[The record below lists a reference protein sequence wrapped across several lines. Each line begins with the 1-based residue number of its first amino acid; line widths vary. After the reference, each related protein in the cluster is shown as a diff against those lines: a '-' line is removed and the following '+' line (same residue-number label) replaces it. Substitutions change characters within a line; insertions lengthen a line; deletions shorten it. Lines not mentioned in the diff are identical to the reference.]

1 MKGFRQRVLSRS
13 KDPNKTKSKKGE
25 SSKDGTSSP
34 SQSNSQGAGQSPAV
48 TTSSSSTT
56 LNDLR
61 NKPLPPNDGTS
72 SSGVVEQPPLNP
84 AALGAMSAPDRFN
97 TGGGSPSPRTP
108 NRHGA
113 LPPSV
118 VISPSAPH
126 IPPPGA
132 AETMPHDLAPPKAGA
147 KSSMF
152 DRLQTTPKDVPEGIR
167 TPKRQ
172 HSSRFDI
179 SPLRELEKLP
189 GFQEVP
195 PNRRQDLFMQ
205 KIDQCNVIFDFNDAS
220 ADMKSKEIKR
230 LALHELLDYVA
241 NNRQV
246 ITEAMY
252 PKVVEMF
259 SKNLFR
265 PIPPP
270 MNPQG
275 EAFDPEEDEP
285 VLEVAWPHIQVV
297 YEFFLRFIES
307 QDFNTN
313 IAKAFIDHSFVLQL
327 LELFDSEDP
336 RERDFLKTTLHRIY
350 GKFLN
355 LRSYIRRSINNT
367 ERFNGIAELLE
378 ILGSIINGFALPLKE
393 EHKLFL
399 TRVLIPLHKVK
410 RLSMYHPQLA
420 YCIVQFLEKDAA
432 LTEEVVLGLL
442 RYWPKVNSTKE
453 VMFLNEVEDIFEV
466 MDPAEFAKVQEPLF
480 HQLAKSVASPH
491 FQVAE
496 RALYFWNNE
505 YFCNLVSDNVEIILP
520 IMFAPLYENSKG
532 HWNRTIHGMVYN
544 AMKLFM
550 EINPQLF
557 DDCSHDYTEHQNN
570 AEAREQ
576 ARGNKWKAL
585 EEQAGRSKTN
595 RIALPTGS
603 AYPSRKKTTTLRED
617 DVDPMKEENQKR
629 LDSLKLQDGDR
640 RERRPNHDRQNSSNS
655 ISVLDFGFDTD
666 ANRSVSGTST
676 TAVVGL
682 VSSST
687 STVPKKELYGDPET
701 SDHSFID
708 DQASLLS

>member
-1 MKGFRQRVLSRS
+1 MKGFRQRVHEQLSRA
-13 KDPNKTKSKKGE
+13 KDNKSSKKKD
-25 SSKDGTSSP
+25 SSSGTASP
-34 SQSNSQGAGQSPAV
+34 SQGNTQSPSG
-48 TTSSSSTT
+48 TPSSSQTQ
-56 LNDLR
+56 LIDAR
-61 NKPLPPNDGTS
+61 NKPLPSGESSTSVNSLQSQQNSVPSSLSAGPQFGTQQS
-72 SSGVVEQPPLNP
+72 FGGTGNAGASGSGTPHRSGLPL
-84 AALGAMSAPDRFN
+84 A
-97 TGGGSPSPRTP
+97 
-108 NRHGA
+108 
-113 LPPSV
+113 PSV
-118 VISPSAPH
+118 IISPSAPH

-132 AETMPHDLAPPKAGA
+132 AETMPGDLLPPKAGQ
-147 KSSMF
+147 KSAIF
-152 DRLQTTPKDVPEGIR
+152 DRLQATPKDQLEGVR

-179 SPLRELEKLP
+179 SDQRQRDLEKLP
-189 GFQEVP
+189 GFHEVP
-195 PNRRQDLFMQ
+195 PNKREDLFMQ
-205 KIDQCNVIFDFNDAS
+205 KIDQCNIIFDFNDAS
-220 ADMKSKEIKR
+220 GDMKSKEIKR

-246 ITEAMY
+246 ITEKMY
-252 PKVVEMF
+252 PRVVDMF
-259 SKNLFR
+259 AKNLFR

-313 IAKAFIDHSFVLQL
+313 IAKAFIDHSFVLNL

-355 LRSYIRRSINNT
+355 LRSYIRRSINNVFFQFIYET

-399 TRVLIPLHKVK
+399 TRVLIPMHKVK
-410 RLSMYHPQLA
+410 SLSMYHPQLA

-480 HQLAKSVASPH
+480 NQLAKSVASPH

-505 YFCNLVSDNVEIILP
+505 YFCNLVSDNVEVILP

-550 EINPQLF
+550 EVNPQLF
-557 DDCSHDYTEHQNN
+557 DDCSHDYAESQNTA
-570 AEAREQ
+570 AEVKQNRQNRWEQLEKLAQ
-576 ARGNKWKAL
+576 ARKNDTAS
-585 EEQAGRSKTN
+585 ANAASHSSKV
-595 RIALPTGS
+595 AS
-603 AYPSRKKTTTLRED
+603 
-617 DVDPMKEENQKR
+617 PMR
-629 LDSLKLQDGDR
+629 LDDSDPLSQDSQRRMEALRLQDDGLAPNSNN
-640 RERRPNHDRQNSSNS
+640 RRPKEFERQSSQT
-655 ISVLDFGFDTD
+655 SV
-666 ANRSVSGTST
+666 R
-676 TAVVGL
+676 
-682 VSSST
+682 
-687 STVPKKELYGDPET
+687 
-701 SDHSFID
+701 
-708 DQASLLS
+708 

>member
-1 MKGFRQRVLSRS
+1 MKGFRQRVHEQLSRT
-13 KDPNKTKSKKGE
+13 KDSKK
-25 SSKDGTSSP
+25 SSKNKDSSGTSSP
-34 SQSNSQGAGQSPAV
+34 SNVSAGAGSTVRSQSPASSNHG
-48 TTSSSSTT
+48 TPTSSTTT
-56 LNDLR
+56 LNDVR
-61 NKPLPPNDGTS
+61 NKPLPPGDNNQPAAPNNHLSQPHTIPPSHLNPLAPNQSALPQAHNGVS
-72 SSGVVEQPPLNP
+72 AMPNSSGSTTPMRQGPL
-84 AALGAMSAPDRFN
+84 A
-97 TGGGSPSPRTP
+97 
-108 NRHGA
+108 
-113 LPPSV
+113 PSV

-126 IPPPGA
+126 IPQPGA
-132 AETMPHDLAPPKAGA
+132 TETMPGDLAPPKAGQ
-147 KSSMF
+147 KTLLF
-152 DRLQTTPKDVPEGIR
+152 DRLQATPKDVPEGIR

-179 SPLRELEKLP
+179 SPQRELEKLP
-189 GFQEVP
+189 GFHEVP
-195 PNRRQDLFMQ
+195 PNRRQELFMQ
-205 KIDQCNVIFDFNDAS
+205 KIDQCNIIFDFNDAS
-220 ADMKSKEIKR
+220 GDMKSKEIKR

-246 ITEAMY
+246 ITESMY
-252 PKVVEMF
+252 PRVVDMF

-270 MNPQG
+270 VNPQG

-313 IAKAFIDHSFVLQL
+313 IAKQYIDHQFVLQL

-355 LRSYIRRSINNT
+355 LRSYIRRSINNVFFQFVYET

-399 TRVLIPLHKVK
+399 TRVLLPLHKVK
-410 RLSMYHPQLA
+410 SLSMYHPQLA
-420 YCIVQFLEKDAA
+420 YCIVQFLEKDAV
-432 LTEEVVLGLL
+432 LTEDVVLGLL
-442 RYWPKVNSTKE
+442 RYWPKTNSTKE

-480 HQLAKSVASPH
+480 NQLAKSVASPH

-505 YFCNLVSDNVEIILP
+505 YFCNLVSDNVEVILP

-557 DDCSHDYTEHQNN
+557 DDCSHDYTEVQNN
-570 AEAREQ
+570 VDQVQSERQ
-576 ARGNKWKAL
+576 SKWEKVADRAKQV
-585 EEQAGRSKTN
+585 QAGATFTSMRSAGSTRSGKVGSPM
-595 RIALPTGS
+595 RID
-603 AYPSRKKTTTLRED
+603 EI
-617 DVDPMKEENQKR
+617 DPATQDSQKR
-629 LDSLKLQDGDR
+629 LDALRLQDDGAPKEYRDGGR
-640 RERRPNHDRQNSSNS
+640 RKDHERQNS
-655 ISVLDFGFDTD
+655 
-666 ANRSVSGTST
+666 
-676 TAVVGL
+676 VG
-682 VSSST
+682 S
-687 STVPKKELYGDPET
+687 
-701 SDHSFID
+701 
-708 DQASLLS
+708 QR

>member
-1 MKGFRQRVLSRS
+1 MTMKGFRQRVTDKLRAHDS
-13 KDPNKTKSKKGE
+13 NKSSKK
-25 SSKDGTSSP
+25 KDQSGTSSP
-34 SQSNSQGAGQSPAV
+34 SNATSGTHSPAGSAQA
-48 TTSSSSTT
+48 TPTSSQTQ
-56 LNDLR
+56 LPI
-61 NKPLPPNDGTS
+61 NKPLPSNDNSAAAAGH
-72 SSGVVEQPPLNP
+72 P
-84 AALGAMSAPDRFN
+84 AAAQPAQPGVPNSLAPGAQFMSGQPHLAQGAGNGMP
-97 TGGGSPSPRTP
+97 GQLPGTP
-108 NRHGA
+108 NRVGQPLA
-113 LPPSV
+113 PSV

-132 AETMPHDLAPPKAGA
+132 AETMPGDLLPPKAGS
-147 KSSMF
+147 KSLLF
-152 DRLQTTPKDVPEGIR
+152 DRLQTTPKDVAEGIR

-179 SPLRELEKLP
+179 SDQSKRELEKLP
-189 GFQEVP
+189 GFHEVA
-195 PNRRQDLFMQ
+195 PNKREELFMQ
-205 KIDQCNVIFDFNDAS
+205 KIDQCNIIFDFNDAS
-220 ADMKSKEIKR
+220 GDMKSKEIKR

-246 ITEAMY
+246 ITERMY
-252 PKVVEMF
+252 PRVVEMF
-259 SKNLFR
+259 AKNLFR

-313 IAKAFIDHSFVLQL
+313 IAKQYIDHGFVLQL

-355 LRSYIRRSINNT
+355 LRSYIRRSINNVFFQFIYET

-410 RLSMYHPQLA
+410 SLSMYHPQLA

-480 HQLAKSVASPH
+480 SQLAKSVASPH

-505 YFCNLVSDNVEIILP
+505 YFCNLVSDNVEVILP

-550 EINPQLF
+550 EVNPQLF
-557 DDCSHDYTEHQNN
+557 DECSHEYAEKQQNAQSEELARKQRWDKL
-570 AEAREQ
+570 AELAAAR
-576 ARGNKWKAL
+576 K
-585 EEQAGRSKTN
+585 
-595 RIALPTGS
+595 TGS
-603 AYPSRKKTTTLRED
+603 GDVKTPLPSTGTKVGSPMRMDDQDPLSQDSQRRLEALR
-617 DVDPMKEENQKR
+617 
-629 LDSLKLQDGDR
+629 LQDDAMSN
-640 RERRPNHDRQNSSNS
+640 RERRPKDY
-655 ISVLDFGFDTD
+655 
-666 ANRSVSGTST
+666 
-676 TAVVGL
+676 AVR
-682 VSSST
+682 
-687 STVPKKELYGDPET
+687 
-701 SDHSFID
+701 
-708 DQASLLS
+708 

>member
-1 MKGFRQRVLSRS
+1 
-13 KDPNKTKSKKGE
+13 
-25 SSKDGTSSP
+25 
-34 SQSNSQGAGQSPAV
+34 
-48 TTSSSSTT
+48 
-56 LNDLR
+56 
-61 NKPLPPNDGTS
+61 
-72 SSGVVEQPPLNP
+72 
-84 AALGAMSAPDRFN
+84 
-97 TGGGSPSPRTP
+97 
-108 NRHGA
+108 
-113 LPPSV
+113 
-118 VISPSAPH
+118 
-126 IPPPGA
+126 
-132 AETMPHDLAPPKAGA
+132 MPHDLAPPKAGQ
-147 KSSMF
+147 KSLLLHRGI
-152 DRLQTTPKDVPEGIR
+152 DNRDAIPEGLR
-167 TPKRQ
+167 TPRRQ

-179 SPLRELEKLP
+179 SAHRELEKLP
-189 GFQEVP
+189 GFHEVP
-195 PNRRQDLFMQ
+195 PNRRQELFME

-220 ADMKSKEIKR
+220 GDMKSKEIKR

-246 ITEAMY
+246 ITEPMY
-252 PKVVEMF
+252 PRVVDMF
-259 SKNLFR
+259 AKNLFR

-270 MNPQG
+270 INLQG
-275 EAFDPEEDEP
+275 EAFDPDEDEP

-313 IAKAFIDHSFVLQL
+313 IAKAYIDHSFVLQL

-355 LRSYIRRSINNT
+355 LRSFIRKSINNVFFQFTYET

-393 EHKLFL
+393 EHKIFL
-399 TRVLIPLHKVK
+399 TRVLLPLHKPK
-410 RLSMYHPQLA
+410 SLSMYHPQLA
-420 YCIVQFLEKDAA
+420 YCIVQFLEKDAS
-432 LTEEVVLGLL
+432 LTEHVVVGLL

-557 DDCSHDYTEHQNN
+557 DDCSHDYTEQQNS
-570 AEAREQ
+570 AAARE
-576 ARGNKWKAL
+576 AMRERTWAALGEKAKQQRAASGGASAVRNAAL
-585 EEQAGRSKTN
+585 SRVEELDPVT
-595 RIALPTGS
+595 
-603 AYPSRKKTTTLRED
+603 ED
-617 DVDPMKEENQKR
+617 NQKR
-629 LDSLKLQDGDR
+629 LDSLKLQDASG
-640 RERRPNHDRQNSSNS
+640 RRPSVHERQSSVGS
-655 ISVLDFGFDTD
+655 T
-666 ANRSVSGTST
+666 RSR
-676 TAVVGL
+676 
-682 VSSST
+682 
-687 STVPKKELYGDPET
+687 
-701 SDHSFID
+701 
-708 DQASLLS
+708 

>member
-1 MKGFRQRVLSRS
+1 MSVSHPPLELLFKMKGFRQRVLSRT
-13 KDPNKTKSKKGE
+13 KDPNKSKSKKGD
-25 SSKDGTSSP
+25 SKDGTSSP
-34 SQSNSQGAGQSPAV
+34 SQSNSREAGQSPAV
-48 TTSSSSTT
+48 TPSSSSTT

-72 SSGVVEQPPLNP
+72 SAGPTAQPPLNT
-84 AALGAMSAPDRFN
+84 ALNTMSTPDRFN
-97 TGGGSPSPRTP
+97 TGGGSPGPATP

-147 KSSMF
+147 KSMMF

-189 GFQEVP
+189 GFHEVP

-313 IAKAFIDHSFVLQL
+313 IAKAYIDHSFVLQL

-355 LRSYIRRSINNT
+355 LRSYIRRSINNVFFQFVYET

-410 RLSMYHPQLA
+410 SLSMYHPQLA

-576 ARGNKWKAL
+576 ARANKWKAL
-585 EEQAGRSKTN
+585 AEQAGRSKTN
-595 RIALPTGS
+595 GVVLPTGPAS
-603 AYPSRKKTTTLRED
+603 PSRTKGTPLRGD
-617 DVDPMKEENQKR
+617 DVDPMTEDNQKR

-640 RERRPNHDRQNSSNS
+640 RERRPTHDRQNSVGSS
-655 ISVLDFGFDTD
+655 
-666 ANRSVSGTST
+666 RS
-676 TAVVGL
+676 
-682 VSSST
+682 
-687 STVPKKELYGDPET
+687 
-701 SDHSFID
+701 
-708 DQASLLS
+708 QR

>member
-1 MKGFRQRVLSRS
+1 MKRFGARVLSRGKDSS
-13 KDPNKTKSKKGE
+13 KSSKKNKD
-25 SSKDGTSSP
+25 SKDGTASP
-34 SQSNSQGAGQSPAV
+34 NAAARESNQSPVV
-48 TTSSSSTT
+48 TPSSSTST
-56 LNDLR
+56 LNDIR
-61 NKPLPPNDGTS
+61 NKPLPPNTTAAHPDH
-72 SSGVVEQPPLNP
+72 
-84 AALGAMSAPDRFN
+84 AALAAQAQLGNANASPAGPDRFGAGVPGQGIN
-97 TGGGSPSPRTP
+97 GAGTP
-108 NRHGA
+108 VRHGA
-113 LPPSV
+113 LPPTV
-118 VISPSAPH
+118 IISPSAPH
-126 IPPPGA
+126 VPPPGA
-132 AETMPHDLAPPKAGA
+132 PETMPHDLAPPKAGQ
-147 KSSMF
+147 KSLMY
-152 DRLQTTPKDVPEGIR
+152 DRLQQTPKDVLDGPK
-167 TPKRQ
+167 TPRRQ

-179 SPLRELEKLP
+179 SAHRELEKLP
-189 GFQEVP
+189 GFHEVP
-195 PNRRQDLFMQ
+195 PGRREDLFMK
-205 KIDQCNVIFDFNDAS
+205 KIEQCNVIFDFNDAS

-246 ITEAMY
+246 ITEPMY
-252 PKVVEMF
+252 PVVVGMF
-259 SKNLFR
+259 AKNLFR

-313 IAKAFIDHSFVLQL
+313 IAKAYIDHSFVLQL

-355 LRSYIRRSINNT
+355 LRSFIRRSINNVFFQFTYET

-399 TRVLIPLHKVK
+399 TRVLLPLHKVK
-410 RLSMYHPQLA
+410 SLSMYHPQLA
-420 YCIVQFLEKDAA
+420 YCIVQFLEKDAS
-432 LTEEVVLGLL
+432 LTEDVVLGLL
-442 RYWPKVNSTKE
+442 RFWPKVNSTKE

-557 DDCSHDYTEHQNN
+557 DDCSHEYTEQQNS
-570 AEAREQ
+570 AASREALRQRKWAAIQEQ
-576 ARGNKWKAL
+576 ANRRKANGTSGSTGPPPPRM
-585 EEQAGRSKTN
+585 AAST
-595 RIALPTGS
+595 LPRVDEVD
-603 AYPSRKKTTTLRED
+603 AAD
-617 DVDPMKEENQKR
+617 DNQKR
-629 LDSLKLQDGDR
+629 LNSLKLQDGERRDR
-640 RERRPNHDRQNSSNS
+640 RPEVHDRQNSIGS
-655 ISVLDFGFDTD
+655 
-666 ANRSVSGTST
+666 ARS
-676 TAVVGL
+676 
-682 VSSST
+682 
-687 STVPKKELYGDPET
+687 
-701 SDHSFID
+701 
-708 DQASLLS
+708 QR

>member
-1 MKGFRQRVLSRS
+1 MKRFSQRVLSRG
-13 KDPNKTKSKKGE
+13 KDPNKPKKNKDA
-25 SSKDGTSSP
+25 KDGTASP
-34 SQSNSQGAGQSPAV
+34 GGAGSGRDANQSPNP
-48 TTSSSSTT
+48 TPSSSTT
-56 LNDLR
+56 NLADAR
-61 NKPLPPNDGTS
+61 NKPLPPNNAGGEHGTAN
-72 SSGVVEQPPLNP
+72 QPSPLSNQQ
-84 AALGAMSAPDRFN
+84 GADRFSSAGAAQGAN
-97 TGGGSPSPRTP
+97 GAGSPG
-108 NRHGA
+108 RHGT
-113 LPPSV
+113 LPPTV
-118 VISPSAPH
+118 IISPSAPH
-126 IPPPGA
+126 VPPPGA
-132 AETMPHDLAPPKAGA
+132 AETMPHDLAPPKAGT
-147 KSSMF
+147 KSLMF
-152 DRLQTTPKDVPEGIR
+152 DRLHQTPKDVPEGLR

-179 SPLRELEKLP
+179 SAHRELEKLP
-189 GFQEVP
+189 GFHEVP
-195 PNRRQDLFMQ
+195 PNRRQELFMQ

-220 ADMKSKEIKR
+220 GDMKSKEIKR

-246 ITEAMY
+246 ITEPMY
-252 PKVVEMF
+252 PRVVEMF
-259 SKNLFR
+259 AKNLFR

-313 IAKAFIDHSFVLQL
+313 IAKAYIDHSFVLQL

-355 LRSYIRRSINNT
+355 LRSFIRRSINNVFFQFTYET

-393 EHKLFL
+393 EHKTFL

-410 RLSMYHPQLA
+410 SLSMYHPQLA
-420 YCIVQFLEKDAA
+420 YCIVQFLEKDAS

-557 DDCSHDYTEHQNN
+557 DDCSHDYTEQQNS
-570 AEAREQ
+570 AAAREALRERKWASISDQ
-576 ARGNKWKAL
+576 A
-585 EEQAGRSKTN
+585 EQRRSANGAPTAGR
-595 RIALPTGS
+595 AHAGS
-603 AYPSRKKTTTLRED
+603 LSRVDEVDGTED
-617 DVDPMKEENQKR
+617 NQKR

-640 RERRPNHDRQNSSNS
+640 RDRRQEQQD
-655 ISVLDFGFDTD
+655 SV
-666 ANRSVSGTST
+666 
-676 TAVVGL
+676 
-682 VSSST
+682 
-687 STVPKKELYGDPET
+687 
-701 SDHSFID
+701 
-708 DQASLLS
+708 

>member
-1 MKGFRQRVLSRS
+1 MKGFRRALSRG
-13 KDPNKTKSKKGE
+13 KDNKSTKKNKD
-25 SSKDGTSSP
+25 SKDGTASP
-34 SQSNSQGAGQSPAV
+34 SSSGSRETQSPV
-48 TTSSSSTT
+48 LTPSSSTST
-56 LNDLR
+56 LNDIR
-61 NKPLPPNDGTS
+61 NKPLPPNNAGTHGGDHGGS
-72 SSGVVEQPPLNP
+72 
-84 AALGAMSAPDRFN
+84 ALQGQAGQAPGALPDRFGN
-97 TGGGSPSPRTP
+97 VGAQQSPNGAATP
-108 NRHGA
+108 RHGGT
-113 LPPSV
+113 LPPTV

-132 AETMPHDLAPPKAGA
+132 AETMPHDLAPPKAGS
-147 KSSMF
+147 KSLVF
-152 DRLQTTPKDVPEGIR
+152 DRLHQTPKDVPEGIR
-167 TPKRQ
+167 TPRRQ
-172 HSSRFDI
+172 NSSRFDI
-179 SPLRELEKLP
+179 STHRELENLP
-189 GFQEVP
+189 GFHEVP
-195 PNRRQDLFMQ
+195 PNRRQELFMQ

-246 ITEAMY
+246 ITEPMY
-252 PKVVEMF
+252 PRVVEMF
-259 SKNLFR
+259 AKNLFR

-313 IAKAFIDHSFVLQL
+313 IAKAYIDHSFVLQL

-355 LRSYIRRSINNT
+355 LRSFIRRSINNVFFQFTYET
-367 ERFNGIAELLE
+367 ERFNGVAELLE

-399 TRVLIPLHKVK
+399 TRVLLPLHKVK
-410 RLSMYHPQLA
+410 SLSMYHPQLA
-420 YCIVQFLEKDAA
+420 YCIVQFLEKDAS
-432 LTEEVVLGLL
+432 LTEDVVLGLL

-453 VMFLNEVEDIFEV
+453 VMYLNEVEDIFEV
-466 MDPAEFAKVQEPLF
+466 MDPAEFTKVQEPLF

-505 YFCNLVSDNVEIILP
+505 YFCNLVSDNVDIILP

-557 DDCSHDYTEHQNN
+557 DDCSHEYTEQQNN
-570 AEAREQ
+570 AAARE
-576 ARGNKWKAL
+576 ALRERKWAAIT
-585 EEQAGRSKTN
+585 EQANKRKANGASGNGTPASKPLNIMPRVEEADSVT
-595 RIALPTGS
+595 
-603 AYPSRKKTTTLRED
+603 ED
-617 DVDPMKEENQKR
+617 NQKR
-629 LDSLKLQDGDR
+629 LDSLKLQDTDR
-640 RERRPNHDRQNSSNS
+640 SNRRPNTHERQGSASS
-655 ISVLDFGFDTD
+655 
-666 ANRSVSGTST
+666 ARS
-676 TAVVGL
+676 
-682 VSSST
+682 
-687 STVPKKELYGDPET
+687 
-701 SDHSFID
+701 
-708 DQASLLS
+708 QR